1 MHEVRL
7 RIRGCG
13 SHVGM
18 IEWGMTRLHIRCYGI
33 STTERKVYRR
43 LRGIMTRQQANLI
56 MSHGYLKKLIDV
68 EFSTEE
74 TEAILA
80 ANRGLVDDNKGS

>member
-1 MHEVRL
+1 
-7 RIRGCG
+7 
-13 SHVGM
+13 
-18 IEWGMTRLHIRCYGI
+18 
-33 STTERKVYRR
+33 
-43 LRGIMTRQQANLI
+43 MTRQQANLI